1 MDAFPEVHD
10 TSPCTQLLMSL
21 PDALAN
27 ALNDQITLELTSE
40 IAYLQLAAFFA
51 ASDLPGMSSW
61 MRAQASEER
70 SHAEKFMTHVIDREG
85 TVRIG
90 DIPRPD
96 ADISS
101 PLEAFQTALEHEK
114 KVSESIRNL
123 YHLATEE
130 EDLDAIPLLQWFINE
145 QIEEEAT
152 VSEIL
157 SQIEFVHED
166 GSALLIL
173 DRELGKRNTPPD
185 A

>member
-1 MDAFPEVHD
+1 MQLPEPLSD
-10 TSPCTQLLMSL
+10 
-21 PDALAN
+21 

-70 SHAEKFMTHVIDREG
+70 SHAGKFMAHVIDRG
-85 TVRIG
+85 GNVRIG
-90 DIPRPD
+90 AIPSPT
-96 ADISS
+96 ADIAS
-101 PLEAFQTALEHEK
+101 PLEAFKTALEHEQR
-114 KVSESIRNL
+114 VSKSIRDL
-123 YHLATEE
+123 YHLATKEG
-130 EDLDAIPLLQWFINE
+130 DLDAIPLLQWFINE

-157 SQIEFVHED
+157 SQIQLVHED

-173 DRELGKRNTPPD
+173 DRELGKRSEP
-185 A
+185 AGA